1 MKQDKIIKTISLDR
15 ITYNAL
21 VDMAR
26 EDKRPLSQYIR
37 VQLDRVVENNN
48 LNNEKKGE

>member
-37 VQLDRVVENNN
+37 VQLERIVDTRTNHKE
-48 LNNEKKGE
+48 LEG

>member
-15 ITYNAL
+15 ITYEAL
-21 VDMAR
+21 IDMAR

-37 VQLDRVVENNN
+37 VQLERVAENNN
-48 LNNEKKGE
+48 NTKGEVQ

>member
-1 MKQDKIIKTISLDR
+1 MSNNNTVIKTISLDR
-15 ITYNAL
+15 ITYDAL

-37 VQLDRVVENNN
+37 VQLERVVENNN
-48 LNNEKKGE
+48 TKGEVQS

>member
-1 MKQDKIIKTISLDR
+1 MSNNDKVIKTISLDR

-37 VQLDRVVENNN
+37 VQLERVVENHNT
-48 LNNEKKGE
+48 ERKGE

>member
-1 MKQDKIIKTISLDR
+1 MKQDKVIKTISLDR

-26 EDKRPLSQYIR
+26 KDKRPLSQYIR
-37 VQLDRVVENNN
+37 VQLERIVENHNN
-48 LNNEKKGE
+48 NNTGK

>member
-1 MKQDKIIKTISLDR
+1 MSNNNKVIKTISLDR
-15 ITYNAL
+15 ITYEAL

-37 VQLDRVVENNN
+37 VQLEKVVENNN
-48 LNNEKKGE
+48 HMKGEV

>member
-1 MKQDKIIKTISLDR
+1 MSNNDKVIKTISLDR

-21 VDMAR
+21 VDMAK

-37 VQLDRVVENNN
+37 VQLERVVENHNT
-48 LNNEKKGE
+48 EGKGE